1 MVSTPSTML
10 DIGTKLP
17 EFTLPDFNGQPHSTD
32 DYENEPL
39 LVMFICNHCPYV
51 KHIVDTLSE
60 KVKDY
65 QSKGV
70 NAVAISANDVN
81 NYPQDSPERMKEFA
95 EAHNFSFPYLYDET
109 QDVAKAFKAACTP
122 DFFLFDDGH
131 RLVYRGQFDSSRPKN
146 DEPVTGED
154 LTEAVNAMLEG
165 REIPEEQT
173 PSVGCNIK
181 WIPGNEPDYFS

>member
-17 EFTLPDFNGQPHSTD
+17 EFTLPDFNGEPHSTS

-39 LVMFICNHCPYV
+39 LVIFICNHCPYV

-95 EAHNFSFPYLYDET
+95 EANSFSFPYLYDET

>member
-10 DIGTKLP
+10 DIGTELP
-17 EFTLPDFNGQPHSTD
+17 EFTLPDFNGQPHSTS
-32 DYENEPL
+32 DYKNEPL

-51 KHIVDTLSE
+51 KHIVDRLSE

-154 LTEAVNAMLEG
+154 LTEAVNALLEG